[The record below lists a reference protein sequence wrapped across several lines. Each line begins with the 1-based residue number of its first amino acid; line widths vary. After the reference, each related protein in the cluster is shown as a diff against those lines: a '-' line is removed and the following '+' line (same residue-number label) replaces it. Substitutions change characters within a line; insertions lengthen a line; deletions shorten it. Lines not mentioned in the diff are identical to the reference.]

1 MASDSCGIRVL
12 CPTRWTVKAEVLNSI
27 LNNFT
32 VLLKLRDESLDV
44 VKDSDMKARI
54 QGVAAQMRKFEFFFG
69 VSLGFL
75 ILRHTD
81 NLSKTLQRADMSAA
95 EGQEVV
101 SLTLTTLKSL

>member
-12 CPTRWTVKAEVLNSI
+12 CPTRWTVKAEALNSI

-32 VLLKLRDESLDV
+32 VLLKLWDESLDV

-54 QGVAAQMRKFEFFFG
+54 QGVAAQMRKFEFFLE
-69 VSLGFL
+69 SLGFL